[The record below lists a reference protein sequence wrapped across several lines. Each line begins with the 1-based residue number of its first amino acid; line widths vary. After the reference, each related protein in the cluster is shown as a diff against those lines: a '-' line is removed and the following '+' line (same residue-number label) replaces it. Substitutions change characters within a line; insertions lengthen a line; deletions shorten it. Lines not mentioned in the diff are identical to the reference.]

1 MIKKKEKEPKNF
13 ENALEE
19 LERLSE
25 KIQGN
30 STSLEEMLEI
40 FERGTYLSKYCK
52 EKLNDI
58 DDKIT
63 LLVEENNIFKKKK
76 IK

>member
-1 MIKKKEKEPKNF
+1 MIKKNNKEPENF

-19 LERLSE
+19 LEKLSE

-58 DDKIT
+58 DNRLT
-63 LLVEENNIFKKKK
+63 LLVKENDIFNEKK

>member
-19 LERLSE
+19 LEQLSE

-52 EKLNDI
+52 ETLNDI

-63 LLVEENNIFKKKK
+63 LLVKENNIFKKKK

>member
-19 LERLSE
+19 LEQLSE

>member
-19 LERLSE
+19 LEQLSE

-63 LLVEENNIFKKKK
+63 LLVKENNIFKKKK

>member
-1 MIKKKEKEPKNF
+1 MIKKNNKEPENF

-19 LERLSE
+19 LEKLSE

-52 EKLNDI
+52 EKLNYI

-63 LLVEENNIFKKKK
+63 LLVKENNIFKKKK